1 MDTPNPY
8 RVPDAR
14 VAASVDGDI
23 EAVTAGQKLV
33 IYAILVYFLAAAAR
47 VALGPLAFVGA
58 FVALGLALVGIVRLG
73 TGMGDSTA
81 IKVLCVVLMF
91 IPLVG
96 LIMLLVLNSR
106 ATNRLRAAGYRVG
119 FLGASR

>member
-1 MDTPNPY
+1 MNTPNPY
-8 RVPDAR
+8 RAPDAR
-14 VAASVDGDI
+14 TAAPVDGDI
-23 EAVTAGQKLV
+23 EAVAAGQKLV

-47 VALGPLAFVGA
+47 VAIGPVALVGGL
-58 FVALGLALVGIVRLG
+58 VALGLALAGILRVG

-106 ATNRLRAAGYRVG
+106 ATSRLRAAGYRVG